1 MKKTVYSLLL
11 DDEIVEKVDL
21 LAYRR
26 GISRS
31 QMINRIL
38 AERVSHETP
47 EQRME
52 TVFQALE
59 QLSAASGAL
68 RFCNL
73 PTASMAYYSG
83 ALSYP
88 YRPAVRYAI
97 ELYAENSDFLGE
109 LKVTFRTK
117 NERLLDELDDFFL
130 LWRECERTHLK
141 RYVRWELE
149 RGRYRRILFRPPQ
162 EAESGELGRLIT
174 DYVDRLNELMNAYI
188 RAAQRGEDAA
198 AVLAKNYRRTLKDTT
213 L

>member
-1 MKKTVYSLLL
+1 MKKTVYSLVL

-117 NERLLDELDDFFL
+117 NERLLDELDGFSFSGGNAS
-130 LWRECERTHLK
+130 
-141 RYVRWELE
+141 
-149 RGRYRRILFRPPQ
+149 GRI
-162 EAESGELGRLIT
+162 
-174 DYVDRLNELMNAYI
+174 
-188 RAAQRGEDAA
+188 
-198 AVLAKNYRRTLKDTT
+198 
-213 L
+213 

>member
-1 MKKTVYSLLL
+1 
-11 DDEIVEKVDL
+11 
-21 LAYRR
+21 
-26 GISRS
+26 
-31 QMINRIL
+31 MINRIL

-97 ELYAENSDFLGE
+97 ELYAETAIFGRTESDVPHE
-109 LKVTFRTK
+109 
-117 NERLLDELDDFFL
+117 NERLLDELDDFSFSGGNAS
-130 LWRECERTHLK
+130 
-141 RYVRWELE
+141 
-149 RGRYRRILFRPPQ
+149 GRI
-162 EAESGELGRLIT
+162 
-174 DYVDRLNELMNAYI
+174 
-188 RAAQRGEDAA
+188 
-198 AVLAKNYRRTLKDTT
+198 
-213 L
+213 